1 MKKAIEYVPDNCGYC
16 QKVAAR
22 DQTDGR
28 SVPSFREVMEMGE
41 EWSLDTIGPLE
52 PDEDGNMCIMVAVNG
67 FSRYVM
73 LKPAKDA
80 TGESA
85 AHFLLK
91 IAGMF
96 GRPNFEGYPNKRR
109 LTVRQPSA

>member
-1 MKKAIEYVPDNCGYC
+1 MNYLPH
-16 QKVAAR
+16 
-22 DQTDGR
+22 
-28 SVPSFREVMEMGE
+28 FRIREQVLDFRA

-52 PDEDGNMCIMVAVNG
+52 PDEDGNTYIMVAVDG
-67 FSRYVM
+67 FSRYDM
-73 LKPAKDA
+73 LEPAKDA

-96 GRPNFEGYPNKRR
+96 GRPKGIRTDGGSQYDNH
-109 LTVRQPSA
+109 L